1 MQKWFNIYTSI
12 HIIPLTGQKKDKIN
26 MVISMDAWKA
36 FNKIQHLIIIKTLN
50 KVDIKRTYLNII
62 EAISNPQLKLYSIVK
77 S

>member
-12 HIIPLTGQKKDKIN
+12 NIIPLTGQKKDKIN

-62 EAISNPQLKLYSIVK
+62 EAISNPQLKLYSMVK